1 MFRLDTSLE
10 VLVCRARPRNPLVAP
25 PVAPL
30 TRCCVLTAGPTERRI
45 ALYSDAIKMYTYR
58 PPRILKLHCG
68 VAGVWFAC
76 ARAIRGVPNCPCM
89 FRLRPGPP
97 PPPWPQVNAV
107 YRTDGTGPGSCGL
120 RGALLTRYTTSS
132 CSLPQSLLIIALG
145 PCGRRPR
152 TCPNYATCS
161 GNTAK
166 SGV

>member
-1 MFRLDTSLE
+1 MFRLDTSLF
-10 VLVCRARPRNPLVAP
+10 VCRARPRNPLVAP

-107 YRTDGTGPGSCGL
+107 YRTEWDWSRKLWAQGCT
-120 RGALLTRYTTSS
+120 AYEIYD
-132 CSLPQSLLIIALG
+132 LIVFSTPITLDYCLG
-145 PCGRRPR
+145 PMW
-152 TCPNYATCS
+152 ATTQDMS
-161 GNTAK
+161 KLRDVFRQHG
-166 SGV
+166 